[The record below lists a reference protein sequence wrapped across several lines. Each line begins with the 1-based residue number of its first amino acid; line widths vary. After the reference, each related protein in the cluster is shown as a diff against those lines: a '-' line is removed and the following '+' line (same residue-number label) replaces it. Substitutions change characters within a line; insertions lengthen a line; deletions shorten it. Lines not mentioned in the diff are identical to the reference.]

1 MTSPTHYPPISFD
14 PCFLAPV
21 RSNPLGFENQMFVDE
36 LFCLIYP
43 VGFSDLQ
50 TLSEIPFLG
59 TRLHGLVESAQADA
73 QVF

>member
-1 MTSPTHYPPISFD
+1 
-14 PCFLAPV
+14 
-21 RSNPLGFENQMFVDE
+21 MFVDE